1 MILWK
6 ARENP
11 IVISMR
17 TILVLTCLLF
27 GIQARP
33 CGAQYGWPP
42 PGYDLRTWTNC
53 NGCHYRRLCEIIHDH
68 RCRCCCQC
76 KANNT
81 CPVSCQHTSAD
92 PAHLP
97 ASLGAPQMNP
107 PQSGPVANS
116 HPR

>member
-6 ARENP
+6 AGENP
-11 IVISMR
+11 IVIAMR
-17 TILVLTCLLF
+17 TILILTCLLF

-76 KANNT
+76 RAKNT
-81 CPVSCQHTSAD
+81 CPAN
-92 PAHLP
+92 PANLP
-97 ASLGAPQMNP
+97 SLPRAVQTNS
-107 PQSGPVANS
+107 PQSGNS